1 MDGMDFT
8 IPKKGPQQEDQPSLA
23 SSNNETAAP
32 QVEVASKP
40 PPPPTAAAEKRK
52 TPPSRPAT
60 RGRLLPSAV
69 NSKRSYIHIK
79 SEDPFIIKI
88 NMSQVPLNNG
98 GIDATSL
105 GSTLRRTASTKYGE
119 SPVPSE
125 GSNSRKSSSLR
136 RSSSR
141 SPVPPSRS
149 SSRGMKR
156 KSSSI
161 YVDDG
166 SGTDSDDLMTS
177 GEEAVLEKKREKR
190 RIARKK
196 KKGESSPTDVG
207 EEKEE
212 EDMEGGGTDGML
224 IRDENGESIYD
235 IEGPPNGTI
244 GSLWYSREPF
254 LHVFVIEK
262 ILAWKTR
269 PVVKLECCE
278 PPSGAGDG
286 AQSSTIVSAAAAA
299 AAARKKPITLLHSLE
314 YGEAMALRDKAIVDT
329 KNDFRKRMEVSR
341 INPGSCPH
349 VKKVAA
355 KQELARSKKEGL
367 PSPSFK
373 AVKSSTER
381 EEVFLVKWRGRSYL
395 HCSWETKRDLE
406 KFDHSTQAGAAR
418 GKISRYV
425 QNQALALGQN
435 WKKVLE
441 DERKAAAMPGV
452 HHAHHLQSPMRGKK
466 DPDEKVPR
474 VNLSDDEED
483 EQDQEE
489 YFSPLHLEVERILGC
504 DENELDMNVLARQRA
519 INLRDEQQALKKR
532 EEEDE
537 EEERWLKGEAPIHA
551 EQNEVSEEDGN
562 DEDKDWDP
570 EDNVR
575 YIVRWKGLQLTDITW
590 EYWADIKRDFVD
602 EVEDFWLRQKAP
614 TPVEVNKISKASHP
628 HPRDF
633 KKMNESPVFG
643 VSSVERPIAKLD
655 SEEDLDLTSDKD
667 PGVEYKLRG
676 YQLEGVN
683 WLTWNWYNKRSCI
696 LADEMGLGQFVNTLF
711 CYFVCVFENFSH

>member
-1 MDGMDFT
+1 
-8 IPKKGPQQEDQPSLA
+8 
-23 SSNNETAAP
+23 
-32 QVEVASKP
+32 
-40 PPPPTAAAEKRK
+40 
-52 TPPSRPAT
+52 
-60 RGRLLPSAV
+60 
-69 NSKRSYIHIK
+69 
-79 SEDPFIIKI
+79 
-88 NMSQVPLNNG
+88 
-98 GIDATSL
+98 
-105 GSTLRRTASTKYGE
+105 
-119 SPVPSE
+119 
-125 GSNSRKSSSLR
+125 
-136 RSSSR
+136 
-141 SPVPPSRS
+141 
-149 SSRGMKR
+149 
-156 KSSSI
+156 
-161 YVDDG
+161 
-166 SGTDSDDLMTS
+166 MTS

-196 KKGESSPTDVG
+196 NKGEPLPTDVG

-212 EDMEGGGTDGML
+212 EDMEGGTDGML

-244 GSLWYSREPF
+244 SSLWYSREPF

-278 PPSGAGDG
+278 PPPGA
-286 AQSSTIVSAAAAA
+286 SSSPSFATVAAG
-299 AAARKKPITLLHSLE
+299 KKPRPSTLHSLE

-355 KQELARSKKEGL
+355 KQELNRSKKEGQ
-367 PSPSFK
+367 PSPSFR

-395 HCSWETKRDLE
+395 HCSWETQRDLE

-435 WKKVLE
+435 WKKALE

-452 HHAHHLQSPMRGKK
+452 HHAHHLQSPTRGKN
-466 DPDEKVPR
+466 DSGEKVPR
-474 VNLSDDEED
+474 VNMSDVDEED
-483 EQDQEE
+483 AQDQEE

-532 EEEDE
+532 EEEDA
-537 EEERWLKGEAPIHA
+537 EEERWLKGEAPIHS
-551 EQNEVSEEDGN
+551 EQNEVSEEEVN
-562 DEDKDWDP
+562 DQEEEWDP

-643 VSSVERPIAKLD
+643 VSSVVRPIAKLD
-655 SEEDLDLTSDKD
+655 GEEDLDLTIDKD

-683 WLTWNWYNKRSCI
+683 WLTWNWYNSRSCI
-696 LADEMGLGQFVNTLF
+696 LADEMGLG
-711 CYFVCVFENFSH
+711 

>member
-1 MDGMDFT
+1 MDGTDFT
-8 IPKKGPQQEDQPSLA
+8 IPKKGSQPQDPSSLP
-23 SSNNETAAP
+23 SSNNETVAP
-32 QVEVASKP
+32 PQDKVVVASKP
-40 PPPPTAAAEKRK
+40 SPSEKRK
-52 TPPSRPAT
+52 SSRPST
-60 RGRLLPSAV
+60 RGRGLPSAV

-79 SEDPFIIKI
+79 SEVPFVIKV
-88 NMSQVPLNNG
+88 NLSQVPLNNG
-98 GIDATSL
+98 GIDSPI
-105 GSTLRRTASTKYGE
+105 SKRKRKSSKKYDD
-119 SPVPSE
+119 SPTPSE
-125 GSNSRKSSSLR
+125 GSSSRKSAVR

-166 SGTDSDDLMTS
+166 SATDSDDLMTS
-177 GEEAVLEKKREKR
+177 GEEERLEKKREKR

-196 KKGESSPTDVG
+196 KKGDATEP
-207 EEKEE
+207 EEQE
-212 EDMEGGGTDGML
+212 EDNLMEGGTEGML

-235 IEGPPNGTI
+235 VEAPPNGTI
-244 GSLWYSREPF
+244 GSLWYSKEQF

-262 ILAWKTR
+262 ILGWKTR
-269 PVVKLECCE
+269 PVVNLECCE
-278 PPSGAGDG
+278 PPLDG
-286 AQSSTIVSAAAAA
+286 APAAATAG
-299 AAARKKPITLLHSLE
+299 KKPATPKLHSLE
-314 YGEAMALRDKAIVDT
+314 YGEAMTLRDEAIVET

-349 VKKVAA
+349 IKKVTA
-355 KQELARSKKEGL
+355 KKELDRSKKEGL
-367 PSPSFK
+367 LSPSFK

-395 HCSWETKRDLE
+395 HCSWERKRDLE
-406 KFDHSTQAGAAR
+406 KYDHSSQAGAAR

-425 QNQALALGQN
+425 QNQAIAFGQN

-441 DERKAAAMPGV
+441 DERKAAAMPG
-452 HHAHHLQSPMRGKK
+452 HHHSHHLQSPARGKSGSNDRK
-466 DPDEKVPR
+466 SQ
-474 VNLSDDEED
+474 VNHSDDEEN
-483 EQDQEE
+483 EQDQED

-537 EEERWLKGEAPIHA
+537 EEERWLKGEAPVHV
-551 EQNEVSEEDGN
+551 EKMDETSEEADT
-562 DEDKDWDP
+562 DEKKEWDP

-575 YIVRWKGLQLTDITW
+575 YIVRWKGLQLTEITW
-590 EYWADIKRDFVD
+590 EYWADIKRDFVN

-614 TPVEVNKISKASHP
+614 TPAKVAKICNAPHP
-628 HPRDF
+628 HPKDF
-633 KKMNESPVFG
+633 KKMNESPIFG
-643 VSSVERPIAKLD
+643 VSYVERPIAKLD
-655 SEEDLDLTSDKD
+655 GEDDVDFNIEKD

-683 WLTWNWYNKRSCI
+683 WLTWNWHNKRSCI
-696 LADEMGLGQFVNTLF
+696 LADEMGLGALV
-711 CYFVCVFENFSH
+711 

>member
-1 MDGMDFT
+1 MDSMDFT
-8 IPKKGPQQEDQPSLA
+8 IPKKGSQQQQDQSSSLPA
-23 SSNNETAAP
+23 SSSETAVP
-32 QVEVASKP
+32 QVATAASKP
-40 PPPPTAAAEKRK
+40 PPAAAVVKEKRK
-52 TPPSRPAT
+52 TSSSRPSS

-88 NMSQVPLNNG
+88 NLSQVPLKPPVEAP
-98 GIDATSL
+98 IR
-105 GSTLRRTASTKYGE
+105 GSARKRKVSRKYNDDDDDE
-119 SPVPSE
+119 SSPSE
-125 GSNSRKSSSLR
+125 ASSRKSSKAAIR

-166 SGTDSDDLMTS
+166 SATDTDDLMTS
-177 GEEAVLEKKREKR
+177 GEEAALEEKREKR

-196 KKGESSPTDVG
+196 KKGQSSASELA
-207 EEKEE
+207 EEQEE
-212 EDMEGGGTDGML
+212 ADLMEGGTEGML

-244 GSLWYSREPF
+244 GSLWYSREQF

-269 PVVKLECCE
+269 PVVNLECCE
-278 PPSGAGDG
+278 PPPVAGDG
-286 AQSSTIVSAAAAA
+286 APAAAATTT
-299 AAARKKPITLLHSLE
+299 AARKKPATLHSLE
-314 YGEAMALRDKAIVDT
+314 YGEAMILRDEAIVDT

-355 KQELARSKKEGL
+355 KKELNRSKKEGL
-367 PSPSFK
+367 TTPSYK

-395 HCSWETKRDLE
+395 HCSWERKRDLE
-406 KFDHSTQAGAAR
+406 KYDHSSQAGAAR
-418 GKISRYV
+418 GKISRYM
-425 QNQALALGQN
+425 QNQALAFGQN

-452 HHAHHLQSPMRGKK
+452 HHSHHLMSPTRGKS
-466 DPDEKVPR
+466 DSNEKVPQ
-474 VNLSDDEED
+474 VNNSDEEED
-483 EQDQEE
+483 EKDQED

-504 DENELDMNVLARQRA
+504 DESELDMNVLYRQRA
-519 INLRDEQQALKKR
+519 INLRDEQEALKKR

-537 EEERWLKGEAPIHA
+537 EEERWLKGEAPVQV
-551 EQNEVSEEDGN
+551 EKKDEVSEEANNG
-562 DEDKDWDP
+562 EEKEWDP

-614 TPVEVNKISKASHP
+614 TPAEVNKISKAPHP
-628 HPRDF
+628 HPKDF
-633 KKMNESPVFG
+633 KKMNESPIFG

-655 SEEDLDLTSDKD
+655 GEEDIDLNIEKD

-683 WLTWNWYNKRSCI
+683 WLKWNWYNKRSCI
-696 LADEMGLGQFVNTLF
+696 LADEMGLGALAKI
-711 CYFVCVFENFSH
+711 VCCCILSVFDP

>member
-1 MDGMDFT
+1 MDGTDFT
-8 IPKKGPQQEDQPSLA
+8 IPKKGSQPQDQSSLP
-23 SSNNETAAP
+23 SSNSETAAP
-32 QVEVASKP
+32 PQDKEVVASKP
-40 PPPPTAAAEKRK
+40 PPSEKRK
-52 TPPSRPAT
+52 SSRPST

-88 NMSQVPLNNG
+88 NLSQVPLNTG
-98 GIDATSL
+98 SIDSPIR
-105 GSTLRRTASTKYGE
+105 GSTRRRKSSKKYDE
-119 SPVPSE
+119 TTSPTPNLE
-125 GSNSRKSSSLR
+125 GSSSRKSAAVR

-149 SSRGMKR
+149 SSRGLKR

-166 SGTDSDDLMTS
+166 SATDSDDLMTS
-177 GEEAVLEKKREKR
+177 GEEERLEKKREKR

-196 KKGESSPTDVG
+196 KKGDTAEP
-207 EEKEE
+207 EEQ
-212 EDMEGGGTDGML
+212 EDDDEMEGGTEGML

-235 IEGPPNGTI
+235 VEAPPNGTI
-244 GSLWYSREPF
+244 GSLWYSKEQF

-269 PVVKLECCE
+269 PVVFLECCE
-278 PPSGAGDG
+278 PPPGAGDG
-286 AQSSTIVSAAAAA
+286 APAAATTTTAG
-299 AAARKKPITLLHSLE
+299 KKPSKLHSLE
-314 YGEAMALRDKAIVDT
+314 YSEAMTLRDEAIADT
-329 KNDFRKRMEVSR
+329 KNDFRRRMEVSR

-349 VKKVAA
+349 IKKVAA
-355 KQELARSKKEGL
+355 KQELNRSKKEGL

-373 AVKSSTER
+373 AVKSSTVR
-381 EEVFLVKWRGRSYL
+381 EEVFLIKWRGRSHL
-395 HCSWETKRDLE
+395 HCSWERKRDLE
-406 KFDHSTQAGAAR
+406 KFDHSSQAGAAR
-418 GKISRYV
+418 GKISRYF
-425 QNQALALGQN
+425 QNQALAFGQN

-441 DERKAAAMPGV
+441 DERKAAAMPG
-452 HHAHHLQSPMRGKK
+452 HHHSHHLQSPMRAKSGTN
-466 DPDEKVPR
+466 EKSSR
-474 VNLSDDEED
+474 VNHSDDEED
-483 EQDQEE
+483 EQDQED

-519 INLRDEQQALKKR
+519 INLRDEHQALKKR

-537 EEERWLKGEAPIHA
+537 EEERWLKGEAPVHV
-551 EQNEVSEEDGN
+551 EKNDEFSEEAGN
-562 DEDKDWDP
+562 DEKKEWDP

-575 YIVRWKGLQLTDITW
+575 YIVRWKGLQLTEITW

-614 TPVEVNKISKASHP
+614 TPAEVNKISKAPHP
-628 HPRDF
+628 HPKDF
-633 KKMNESPVFG
+633 KKMKESPIFG
-643 VSSVERPIAKLD
+643 VSYVDRPIAKLD
-655 SEEDLDLTSDKD
+655 GEEDVDLNIEKD

-683 WLTWNWYNKRSCI
+683 WLTWNWHNKRSCI
-696 LADEMGLGQFVNTLF
+696 LADEMGLGALV
-711 CYFVCVFENFSH
+711 